1 VWHSIEARKG
11 SMTKD
16 GSIHWPRR
24 THRRWRAVTLGVS
37 SVMAVLLAACSSGTP
52 TAGSAGGSSAA
63 VVEAPDFTLQGCTY
77 VFDSTIPAGEPQG
90 VRPPFSSF
98 SPDQSATAALDGIKA
113 HGGTAMVDSVTLP
126 AGTTLRSGPDTGQ
139 SPVGTVPAGKSIL
152 AAEPVVWTDHGGA
165 VWLAFFLSCGGEN
178 LYWVSVPE
186 LTHHNAAAGDQVAA
200 EIEALRAA
208 PSYTR
213 SGQAS
218 LLPVHVTAQKH
229 LAFVDPKVT
238 FLVGRGELI
247 GVPT

>member
-1 VWHSIEARKG
+1 
-11 SMTKD
+11 
-16 GSIHWPRR
+16 
-24 THRRWRAVTLGVS
+24 
-37 SVMAVLLAACSSGTP
+37 
-52 TAGSAGGSSAA
+52 
-63 VVEAPDFTLQGCTY
+63 
-77 VFDSTIPAGEPQG
+77 
-90 VRPPFSSF
+90 
-98 SPDQSATAALDGIKA
+98 
-113 HGGTAMVDSVTLP
+113 
-126 AGTTLRSGPDTGQ
+126 
-139 SPVGTVPAGKSIL
+139 VGTVPAGKSIL